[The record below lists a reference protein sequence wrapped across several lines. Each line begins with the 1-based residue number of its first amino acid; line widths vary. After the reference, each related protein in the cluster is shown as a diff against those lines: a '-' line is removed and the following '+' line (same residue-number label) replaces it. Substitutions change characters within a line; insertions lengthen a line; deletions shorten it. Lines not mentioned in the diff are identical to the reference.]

1 MAIEIKVNDTVV
13 YTLNDL
19 QLTIL
24 KTYVNEDRLS
34 ATINNWAM
42 CSVRDQY
49 NAIAAQFKN
58 EWINRLQADSTVTSV
73 PMAAQD
79 FVDFVIARSDY
90 KTQKQK
96 DQEGI

>member
-13 YTLNDL
+13 YTLSDL

-24 KTYVNEDRLS
+24 KSYVNEDHLGT
-34 ATINNWAM
+34 TINNWAM
-42 CSVRDQY
+42 CGVRDQY

-58 EWINRLQADSTVTSV
+58 EWINRLQEDPTVTSV
-73 PMAAQD
+73 PMAAQE
-79 FVDFVIARSDY
+79 FVDFVMAHPEY

-96 DQEGI
+96 DQEGV